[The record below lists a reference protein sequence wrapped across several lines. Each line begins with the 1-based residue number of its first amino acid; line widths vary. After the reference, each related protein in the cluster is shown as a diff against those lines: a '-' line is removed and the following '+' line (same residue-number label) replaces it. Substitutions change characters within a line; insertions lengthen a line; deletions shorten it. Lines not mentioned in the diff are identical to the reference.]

1 MGINFRLF
9 TTAGPSWTPPV
20 ALSVSSGRPRRR
32 PVDPPE
38 LTFKAT
44 GATSYTDAGRPA
56 AAQVGYLR
64 GGGGRSI
71 WPPIVP
77 MKLIRILTVGLC
89 WVLAAGVGHAEEPP
103 VPAGAT
109 AALKVL
115 VERQRELLAEVAKK
129 STHAEVEDLRAQ
141 FQELMFN
148 YDDYLKKYPE
158 VAAGYV
164 SYAMLLSQPVV
175 DQRKLAAAM
184 LLKANALDPNLP
196 LVKNQL
202 GNYLAEE
209 GRPLDALNYY
219 LAAVQLAPTEALYH
233 YQIGVLL
240 TEGRAE
246 FLKSGAW
253 TRATLDQGMQDG
265 FEQATALAPGNV
277 AYAYRYGESFYD
289 LERPEWSAALVFW
302 RALEA
307 KVTSSLEKETIRL
320 HQANVLVQQQKF
332 AEALAVLEA
341 VHEPVLQAQK
351 QKLVAQLPV
360 NSAK

>member
-1 MGINFRLF
+1 MKLLRIF
-9 TTAGPSWTPPV
+9 AV
-20 ALSVSSGRPRRR
+20 ALLSVSAAVAA
-32 PVDPPE
+32 PVQEPH
-38 LTFKAT
+38 
-44 GATSYTDAGRPA
+44 S
-56 AAQVGYLR
+56 
-64 GGGGRSI
+64 
-71 WPPIVP
+71 
-77 MKLIRILTVGLC
+77 
-89 WVLAAGVGHAEEPP
+89 EEAP
-103 VPAGAT
+103 VPAAAT
-109 AALKVL
+109 AALKLL
-115 VERQRELLAEVAKK
+115 VERQRDLLAEVAKK
-129 STHAEVEDLRAQ
+129 TTHAEVEDLRAQ
-141 FQELMFN
+141 FQELLFN

-164 SYAMLLSQPVV
+164 SYAMLLNQPVV

-219 LAAVQLAPTEALYH
+219 LAAVQLAPNEPLYH

-240 TEGRAE
+240 TEARDE

-253 TRATLDQGMQDG
+253 TRATLDQGMQDA
-265 FEQATALAPGNV
+265 FERATVVAPDNV

-302 RALEA
+302 FALEA
-307 KVTSSLEKETIRL
+307 KVTAPLEKETIRL

-332 AEALAVLEA
+332 AEALAVLEKVQA
-341 VHEPVLQAQK
+341 PVLQAQK

-360 NSAK
+360 NAAK

>member
-1 MGINFRLF
+1 MKLSRI
-9 TTAGPSWTPPV
+9 
-20 ALSVSSGRPRRR
+20 LSV
-32 PVDPPE
+32 
-38 LTFKAT
+38 L
-44 GATSYTDAGRPA
+44 
-56 AAQVGYLR
+56 L
-64 GGGGRSI
+64 
-71 WPPIVP
+71 W
-77 MKLIRILTVGLC
+77 C
-89 WVLAAGVGHAEEPP
+89 VLVSGVGHAEEPP
-103 VPAGAT
+103 VPEAAT
-109 AALKVL
+109 AALKGL
-115 VERQRELLAEVAKK
+115 VERQRELLVEVAKK

-141 FQELMFN
+141 FQELLFN

-164 SYAMLLSQPVV
+164 SYAMLLNQPVV
-175 DQRKLAAAM
+175 EQRKLAAAM
-184 LLKANALDPNLP
+184 LLKANALDPNIP

-219 LAAVQLAPTEALYH
+219 LAAVQLAPTEPLYH

-253 TRATLDQGMQDG
+253 TRAALDQGMQDG
-265 FEQATALAPGNV
+265 FEQATTLAPGNI

-289 LERPEWSAALVFW
+289 LDRPEWSAALVFW

-307 KVTSSLEKETIRL
+307 KVTPPVEKETIRL
-320 HQANVLVQQQKF
+320 HQANVLLQQQKF
-332 AEALAVLEA
+332 AEVLAVLET
-341 VHEPVLQAQK
+341 VHEPVLQTQK

>member
-1 MGINFRLF
+1 MATVGVPAL
-9 TTAGPSWTPPV
+9 AAPS
-20 ALSVSSGRPRRR
+20 R
-32 PVDPPE
+32 PVE
-38 LTFKAT
+38 TH
-44 GATSYTDAGRPA
+44 S
-56 AAQVGYLR
+56 
-64 GGGGRSI
+64 
-71 WPPIVP
+71 
-77 MKLIRILTVGLC
+77 
-89 WVLAAGVGHAEEPP
+89 EEPP
-103 VPAGAT
+103 VPAEAT
-109 AALKVL
+109 AALKSL
-115 VERQRELLAEVAKK
+115 VERQRQLLAEVAKK
-129 STHAEVEDLRAQ
+129 TTHAEVEDLRSQ

-148 YDDYLKKYPE
+148 YDDYLKKYPG

-164 SYAMLLSQPVV
+164 SYALLLSQPLV

-184 LLKANALDPNLP
+184 LLKANAIDPNLP

-219 LAAVQLAPTEALYH
+219 LAAVHLAPNEPLYH

-240 TEGRAE
+240 TEGREE

-253 TRATLDQGMQDG
+253 TRATLDQGMQDA
-265 FEQATALAPGNV
+265 FEQATALAPGNI

-302 RALEA
+302 RALES
-307 KVTSSLEKETIRL
+307 KVTNPVEKETIRL
-320 HQANVLVQQQKF
+320 HQANVLLNQQKF
-332 AEALAVLEA
+332 AEVLAVLET
-341 VHEPVLQAQK
+341 VTEPVLQAQK

>member
-1 MGINFRLF
+1 MDRPLNLPTFVTMKSLRLF
-9 TTAGPSWTPPV
+9 ALV
-20 ALSVSSGRPRRR
+20 VLSVFSASLASMAAVGTPAVAAPSR
-32 PVDPPE
+32 PVETPH
-38 LTFKAT
+38 
-44 GATSYTDAGRPA
+44 S
-56 AAQVGYLR
+56 
-64 GGGGRSI
+64 
-71 WPPIVP
+71 
-77 MKLIRILTVGLC
+77 
-89 WVLAAGVGHAEEPP
+89 EESP
-103 VPAGAT
+103 VPAEAT
-109 AALKVL
+109 AALKAL
-115 VERQRELLAEVAKK
+115 VERQRDLLAEVAKK
-129 STHAEVEDLRAQ
+129 TTHAEVEDLRAQ

-148 YDDYLKKYPE
+148 YDDYLKKYPG

-164 SYAMLLSQPVV
+164 SYALLLSQPVV

-184 LLKANALDPNLP
+184 LLKANAIDPNLP

-219 LAAVQLAPTEALYH
+219 LAAVQLAPNEPLYH

-240 TEGRAE
+240 TEGREE

-253 TRATLDQGMQDG
+253 TRATLDQGMQDA

-302 RALEA
+302 RALES
-307 KVTSSLEKETIRL
+307 KVTNPVEKETIRL
-320 HQANVLVQQQKF
+320 HQANVLLNQQKF
-332 AEALAVLEA
+332 AEVLAVLET
-341 VHEPVLQAQK
+341 VKEPVLQAQK
-351 QKLVAQLPV
+351 QKLVAKLPV

>member
-1 MGINFRLF
+1 M
-9 TTAGPSWTPPV
+9 
-20 ALSVSSGRPRRR
+20 RR
-32 PVDPPE
+32 PLNLP
-38 LTFKAT
+38 TF
-44 GATSYTDAGRPA
+44 
-56 AAQVGYLR
+56 
-64 GGGGRSI
+64 
-71 WPPIVP
+71 VP
-77 MKLIRILTVGLC
+77 MKSLRLFALVVLSVFSASLASMAAVGAPA
-89 WVLAAGVGHAEEPP
+89 VAAPSTPVEPPHSEEPP
-103 VPAGAT
+103 APAEAT
-109 AALKVL
+109 AALKSL

-129 STHAEVEDLRAQ
+129 TTRAEVEDLRAQ

-148 YDDYLKKYPE
+148 YDDYLKKYPG

-184 LLKANALDPNLP
+184 LLKANAIAPNLP

-219 LAAVQLAPTEALYH
+219 LAAVQLAPNEPLYH

-240 TEGRAE
+240 TEGREE

-253 TRATLDQGMQDG
+253 TRATLDQGMQDA
-265 FEQATALAPGNV
+265 FEQATTLAPGNV

-302 RALEA
+302 RLLES
-307 KVTSSLEKETIRL
+307 KVTSPVEKETIRL
-320 HQANVLVQQQKF
+320 HQANVLLNLQKF
-332 AEALAVLEA
+332 AEVLAVLET
-341 VHEPVLQAQK
+341 VKEPVLQAQK
-351 QKLVAQLPV
+351 QKLVAKLPV
-360 NSAK
+360 NPAK